1 MHLWLVLFLLF
12 EIIEPKV
19 LFLRERIIPSRSVEL
34 HSVELLKLFG
44 AMGFMNQADN
54 VGSVESCS

>member
-1 MHLWLVLFLLF
+1 MSALHLWLVLFLLF

-34 HSVELLKLFG
+34 HMWSRALTDRILV
-44 AMGFMNQADN
+44 
-54 VGSVESCS
+54 C